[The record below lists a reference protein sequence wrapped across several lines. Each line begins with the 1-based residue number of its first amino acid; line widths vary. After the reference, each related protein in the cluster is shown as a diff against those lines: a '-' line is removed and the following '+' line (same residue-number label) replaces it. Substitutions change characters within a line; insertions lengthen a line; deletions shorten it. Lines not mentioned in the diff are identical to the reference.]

1 MAHTFFANSIG
12 HGIDVYLD
20 KIWIDSVSK
29 IVRDFFEPPM
39 EGTWY
44 AMFTYAIGL
53 TLIALL
59 VKWFISVIADFF
71 EPDVK
76 PTKAELELL
85 KSIRHQN
92 AEREST
98 PI

>member
-1 MAHTFFANSIG
+1 MAHTFFANSIS

-39 EGTWY
+39 DGTWY

-53 TLIALL
+53 TLIALV
-59 VKWFISVIADFF
+59 VKWVISIITDFF
-71 EPDVK
+71 ESDEK

-85 KSIRHQN
+85 KSIRQQT
-92 AEREST
+92 ADKTS
-98 PI
+98 ILI